1 MTASSTP
8 LYTLSLHD
16 ALPISFRN
24 NQRPGYL
31 NYWSPAS
38 TVRVTTRKFRQSLVS
53 FISQLFEQT
62 NLSGVVAKNRHA
74 LHAGE
79 EPYSGRLRLG
89 CAIRQP
95 VQKGGL
101 LSGSGVKNSL

>member
-62 NLSGVVAKNRHA
+62 NLSGVVAKNRRS
-74 LHAGE
+74 E
-79 EPYSGRLRLG
+79 EHTSELQSHSELVCRLLLEKKNGRARLY
-89 CAIRQP
+89 R
-95 VQKGGL
+95 
-101 LSGSGVKNSL
+101 